1 MSFRPKTPESLLW
14 PGTKEPIFWLVTI
27 HEYRI
32 RCEGGGSEMDL
43 SGFDGGRIVP
53 QPEHSLRV
61 VPTLPGFRFAK
72 GDPEMT
78 PKDALKELHAGNKRF
93 VAHLHNETPTDN
105 HNRQHELIINQKPI
119 AIIVGCS
126 DARVP
131 PELIFDQGMGDL
143 FVIRVA
149 GNIITR
155 AVLESIEFAALA
167 FGPRLV
173 VVLGHTCCGA
183 VTATVNTLLDP
194 TTNPD
199 KMYPTVIKHVRPSA
213 QAAIDAAD
221 GESTEAIVDHT
232 TCHNVHRS
240 MESIVTRSESMKQL
254 MRDEGLMVVG
264 AKYRIEDGG
273 VEFFDE

>member
-1 MSFRPKTPESLLW
+1 
-14 PGTKEPIFWLVTI
+14 
-27 HEYRI
+27 
-32 RCEGGGSEMDL
+32 
-43 SGFDGGRIVP
+43 
-53 QPEHSLRV
+53 
-61 VPTLPGFRFAK
+61 
-72 GDPEMT
+72 MT
-78 PKDALKELHAGNKRF
+78 PKDALRELHAGNRRF
-93 VAHLHNETPTDN
+93 VAHLHDEIPTDN

-149 GNIITR
+149 GNIVTR

-183 VTATVNTLLDP
+183 VQATVGTLLDP
-194 TTNPD
+194 STNPD
-199 KMYPTVIKHVRPSA
+199 NMYQTVVKHVRPSA
-213 QAAIDAAD
+213 QTAIDASE
-221 GESTEAIVDHT
+221 GSGTEAIVDHT
-232 TCHNVHRS
+232 TRLNIHNS
-240 MESIVTRSESMKQL
+240 LDAITTRSDAIKKL
-254 MRDEGLMVVG
+254 MRKEGLLVVG

-273 VEFFDE
+273 VEFFDD

>member
-1 MSFRPKTPESLLW
+1 
-14 PGTKEPIFWLVTI
+14 
-27 HEYRI
+27 
-32 RCEGGGSEMDL
+32 
-43 SGFDGGRIVP
+43 
-53 QPEHSLRV
+53 
-61 VPTLPGFRFAK
+61 
-72 GDPEMT
+72 MT

-93 VAHLHNETPTDN
+93 VAHLHDETPTDN

-183 VTATVNTLLDP
+183 VTATVNALLDP

-199 KMYPTVIKHVRPSA
+199 KMYPTVVKHVSPAAKR
-213 QAAIDAAD
+213 AIDASD
-221 GESTEAIVDHT
+221 GETTEVMVDRT
-232 TCHNVHRS
+232 THLNVHRS
-240 MESIVTRSESMKQL
+240 IDAIMTRSESIKKL
-254 MRDEGLMVVG
+254 RRDEGLLVVG

-273 VEFFDE
+273 VEFFDD